1 MIRAVIIEVDDYQ
14 RDGFA
19 VARRAVSAADAEA
32 LLAGAV
38 ALARTGAAGP
48 LAPPAFVTPE
58 QNLAHL
64 RAPRPEDAVSKI
76 FRVHQLAPFDEI
88 STRPGLLDAVAAIL
102 DTPDVDCF
110 LSQFIFKN
118 PGAWGQPCHQDSFY
132 FPFTPGR
139 PVRAD
144 AGEPRAAERRS
155 EVNVVGA
162 WIAATEATLDNGCLY
177 VVPGSHREPVHA
189 HIPDRRENANF
200 GYMEIV
206 DHELDNAVPVEM
218 EPGDLLLFDSHLMH
232 FSRDNAS
239 DRRRAAMVYHYAPA
253 GTVDRTVEER
263 GYTINDWVPVRRS

>member
-1 MIRAVIIEVDDYQ
+1 MVRLNLAQYE

-19 VARRAVSAADAEA
+19 VARSAVSAADAEGLLEAAIA
-32 LLAGAV
+32 LTHEATQGQ
-38 ALARTGAAGP
+38 
-48 LAPPAFVTPE
+48 LAPPTFVTPE

-64 RAPRPEDAVSKI
+64 SAPQPEDGVSKV
-76 FRVHQLAPFDEI
+76 FRVHQRVPFDDI
-88 STRPGLLDAVAAIL
+88 STRPALLDAVATIL
-102 DTPDVDCF
+102 AADDVDCF

-132 FPFTPGR
+132 FPFTPSR
-139 PVRAD
+139 P
-144 AGEPRAAERRS
+144 
-155 EVNVVGA
+155 VVGA

-177 VVPGSHREPVHA
+177 VVPGSHQEAVHT

-206 DHELDNAVPVEM
+206 DHDLDNAVAVEM
-218 EPGDLLLFDSHLMH
+218 QPGDLLLFDSHLMH
-232 FSRDNAS
+232 FSHDNTS

-253 GTVDRTVEER
+253 GTVDHTVDQR